1 MVPIFSV
8 TTWQLDHLLTKTRS
22 LNVPEPEKSVEVLL
36 RVYRCLDSNLT
47 TVNSNHA
54 NYSKLRTWLIHL
66 RTYNWLKQYLHLQS
80 NQMLKPTGLPD
91 CPIQANEDA
100 ANIELKQEDTIAR
113 DSVCWQETGTLESR
127 HRQSTLSWGNG
138 KGLGSK
144 PGEGPSVPVL
154 KR

>member
-1 MVPIFSV
+1 MPTCDNLAARPPADKDQISKCAWAWKNQWRYFYVFTDVWILTLQLWIQ
-8 TTWQLDHLLTKTRS
+8 TTLITASWEHGLSISEH
-22 LNVPEPEKSVEVLL
+22 
-36 RVYRCLDSNLT
+36 T
-47 TVNSNHA
+47 TA
-54 NYSKLRTWLIHL
+54 
-66 RTYNWLKQYLHLQS
+66 QYLHLQS

-100 ANIELKQEDTIAR
+100 ANIELKQEGTIAH
-113 DSVCWQETGTLESR
+113 DSVLWQETGTLGSR
-127 HRQSTLSWGNG
+127 HRQSTLYWGNG